1 MKITLYPK
9 YLVRR
14 PFAERGSF
22 FSAGYGILYPE
33 YSGNGMTPWQHYV
46 IDGQRKGCGN
56 GNNPPDDMFFPE
68 GYELEYPDVE
78 RSGEDA
84 WHHYAEKGFA
94 DGRDN
99 GLHPDDDLFF
109 AEGYLTMYPEVAES
123 GLDPWHHYVLHGKSE
138 GLDSGLHPGD
148 GLFFSDGY
156 LTMYP
161 EVAES
166 GLDPWHHYVLH
177 GKAEGRDNGLHPGE
191 DLFLADGYREMY
203 PDITEHEANPW
214 RQYVLYGKH
223 DGRDN
228 GLHPGADVFFVEGYL
243 AIYPDV
249 AGSGMDPWRHY
260 LEYGKKEGRDNG
272 KHPPCGIF
280 FPEGYR
286 LEYPDAQGSSADL
299 WRFYVTKGMK
309 EGQDNGLHP
318 GDELF
323 FPGGYLEMYHD
334 VAKAGIDPW
343 QHYAVSGKREG
354 LDNGL
359 HPAADMF
366 FPDGYLEMYPDVKA
380 SGMSPWKHFIEIG
393 KKEGRDNGLHPAAD
407 MFFPEG
413 YLELYPEVKA
423 SGMSP
428 WQHYV
433 EIGKK
438 KGYDT
443 GLHPKPEQF
452 FAGGYLEMYPDVAEA
467 KTDPWRH
474 YVLTGKSEG
483 RDSGLHP
490 APDMFF
496 PEGYLEMYPDV
507 AKMGIDLWRHY
518 IECGKKEGRNDGL
531 HPGSEQ
537 FFAEGYLETYPDV
550 AESGMDPWHHYV
562 LTGKK
567 EGRDNGQY
575 LRTAEAPE
583 GRIAEYWRNHSKKKK
598 VIYTCLTGEYDRLVN
613 YHCISD
619 DYDYVCFT
627 DNPALLRL
635 KTYGVWQIQPLVFS
649 ELDNSRNSRWHK
661 MHPHELFQQY
671 EESIWIDSNI
681 NILTD
686 YIFNI
691 IKNTEEDFILPKHFY
706 HDCIYDELKFIVQCN
721 KDSAQHMKALYD
733 LYTEQNLPHHLG
745 APETNLLYRKHHN
758 AKIIKMMHM
767 WWDMIVRYSNRDQ
780 ASFMYVMW
788 KNQANP
794 CWIPNLRTD
803 PGNFALYSHREFSNA
818 YSMLEAQ
825 KYKILIDSHKVISFN
840 IFDTLLV
847 RPYLNHSDMF
857 TLLERNVHQPG
868 FAKARMQA
876 ESIARHCGKNEACT
890 TLDMIYDHIGESY
903 RHLQAKEEELELQTC
918 QPHSLIKELYDYA
931 VKQGKRVIAVEDT
944 YYSSEYLK
952 KLLAKNSYLKFDLIL
967 ASSEEQ
973 VCKSDG
979 QLYTAALSKLG
990 CSPSDILHIGSD
1002 PALDGEK
1009 PKQLQ
1014 ISSAVIEKASEHLF
1028 KVNPR
1033 ALEFSRIYSEDNL
1046 ASSVYLGLLAINSIN
1061 AQEYATRQEYFEN
1074 LGYEYGGIAAWQFM
1088 KFVYE
1093 GCLKNKI
1100 NDIAF
1105 LACSGLTLKRVFD
1118 LLDGKKL
1125 NSHCVYAPEALASVV
1140 VPREGSDGDELIEA
1154 FIRHGQEE
1162 NISKTSEQHTS
1173 SFADSSEPVDHAKVK
1188 MSSRARTDYQEYLS
1202 KFKYLSRNLAI
1213 VDLSSGLPAAQR
1225 LFGAMYPEK
1234 KISGYCWRGNTATG
1248 ADTSAFDRS
1257 GESYG
1262 ILEPW
1267 PFMEFLLSSAEFR
1280 VKDVAH
1286 GNPVYDTTDNK
1297 DEKYRVANSTYVS
1310 EGIVR
1315 FAQDVRRIFRE
1326 ADIMFSPFMT
1336 SCLIQTL
1343 CRNPSAD
1350 DRKFM
1355 RDLSFRNSC
1364 DGKYRRIFRLW

>member
-33 YSGNGMTPWQHYV
+33 YSRNGMTPWQHYV
-46 IDGQRKGCGN
+46 IDGQRKGNGN

-68 GYELEYPDVE
+68 GYELEYPDVG

-109 AEGYLTMYPEVAES
+109 AEGYLAMYPDIAESGADPWHHYALHGQAEGRDNGLHPGDDLFFAEGYLAMYPDVAES
-123 GLDPWHHYVLHGKSE
+123 GMDPWHHYVLR
-138 GLDSGLHPGD
+138 
-148 GLFFSDGY
+148 
-156 LTMYP
+156 
-161 EVAES
+161 
-166 GLDPWHHYVLH
+166 
-177 GKAEGRDNGLHPGE
+177 GKADGRDNGLHPGE

-354 LDNGL
+354 RDNGL

-413 YLELYPEVKA
+413 YLELYPDVKA

-467 KTDPWRH
+467 NTDPWRH

-507 AKMGIDLWRHY
+507 RESVIDPWHHY
-518 IECGKKEGRNDGL
+518 IESGKKEGRNDGL

-583 GRIAEYWRNHSKKKK
+583 ERIAEYWRNHAQTGK
-598 VIYTCLTGEYDRLVN
+598 VIYTCLAGDYDHLIN
-613 YHCISD
+613 HHYISD

-627 DNPALLRL
+627 DNPLLL
-635 KTYGVWQIQPLVFS
+635 KFKIYGVWRILPLVFT
-649 ELDNSRNSRWHK
+649 ELDDTRNNRWHK
-661 MHPHELFQQY
+661 LHPHELFPEY
-671 EESIWIDSNI
+671 DESIYVDSNI
-681 NILTD
+681 NILTGH
-686 YIFNI
+686 IFNEL
-691 IKNTEEDFILPKHFY
+691 KNTRKDFILPRHFF
-706 HDCIYDELKFIVQCN
+706 HDCIYDELKFIVQCR
-721 KDSAQHMKALYD
+721 KDSAENMKALCD
-733 LYTEQNLPHHLG
+733 FYTDEKLPHHLG
-745 APETNLLYRKHHN
+745 FSENNLLYRKHHCK
-758 AKIIKMMHM
+758 AVIKIMDM
-767 WWDMIVRYSNRDQ
+767 WWNMIKKYSKRDQ
-780 ASFMYVMW
+780 ASLMYVMW
-788 KNQANP
+788 KNRIDIKS
-794 CWIPNLRTD
+794 CLIPNLRTD
-803 PGNFALYSHREFSNA
+803 SKNFRVAPHKEYKNA
-818 YSMLEAQ
+818 YSPLEIK
-825 KYKILIDSHKVISFN
+825 KYKKMIDEHEAVSFSV
-840 IFDTLLV
+840 FDTLLV
-847 RPYLNHSDMF
+847 RPFLKHSDMF
-857 TLLERNVHQPG
+857 MYLERKENKPG
-868 FAKARMQA
+868 FADSRIKA
-876 ESIARHCGKNEACT
+876 ESDARQGEYQAGGVMLDLIYSKIA
-890 TLDMIYDHIGESY
+890 DSY
-903 RHLQAKEEELELQTC
+903 RPMHGKEEETELNTC
-918 QPHSLIKELYDYA
+918 QPHPVIKELYEYA
-931 VKQGKRVIAVEDT
+931 LKQGKRIVAVSDS
-944 YYSSEYLK
+944 YYSSKFLS
-952 KLLAKNSYLKFDLIL
+952 KLLDKNGYHKFDQVLASCEEQASMRDGKIYKIVLDKLGCPSQKLLHIGNDPVSDGQKPAELGVACAVIENIREHLFRINSKSLAFSEVYAEDKL
-967 ASSEEQ
+967 ASSM
-973 VCKSDG
+973 
-979 QLYTAALSKLG
+979 
-990 CSPSDILHIGSD
+990 
-1002 PALDGEK
+1002 
-1009 PKQLQ
+1009 
-1014 ISSAVIEKASEHLF
+1014 
-1028 KVNPR
+1028 
-1033 ALEFSRIYSEDNL
+1033 
-1046 ASSVYLGLLAINSIN
+1046 YLGLLALRSAS
-1061 AQEYATRQEYFEN
+1061 AQEYAGRKEYFEN
-1074 LGYEYGGIAAWQFM
+1074 IGYQYGGVVAWQFV
-1088 KFVYE
+1088 KFVYDNCVKN
-1093 GCLKNKI
+1093 GLK
-1100 NDIAF
+1100 DIAF
-1105 LACSGLTLKRVFD
+1105 VERDGYTLNRVFD
-1118 LLDGKKL
+1118 LFNFKRL
-1125 NSHCVYAPEALASVV
+1125 NFGYVYAPWTLSGIIS
-1140 VPREGSDGDELIEA
+1140 PLSGSDSEDLLEA
-1154 FIRHGQEE
+1154 YIRHGSKTLFSGETDGNLLDKSFESAEQVKE
-1162 NISKTSEQHTS
+1162 NIRVQCRAEYLDYLKKFNFS
-1173 SFADSSEPVDHAKVK
+1173 
-1188 MSSRARTDYQEYLS
+1188 SSRLAVVALS
-1202 KFKYLSRNLAI
+1202 FGLH
-1213 VDLSSGLPAAQR
+1213 SSQGL
-1225 LFGAMYPEK
+1225 FEDIYPDK
-1234 KISGYCWRGNTATG
+1234 KIESYCWKTNHEC
-1248 ADTSAFDRS
+1248 TSVANVFDD
-1257 GESYG
+1257 GKNNG
-1262 ILEPW
+1262 VPHTW
-1267 PFMEFLLSSAEFR
+1267 PFIEFLFSAPEFP
-1280 VKDVAH
+1280 VKDLFH
-1286 GNPVYDTTDNK
+1286 GNPVHGSASNK
-1297 DEKYRVANSTYVS
+1297 YERYRVENYSYIS
-1310 EGIVR
+1310 DGIVR
-1315 FAQDVRRIFRE
+1315 FVQDVKRIFGE
-1326 ADIMFSPFMT
+1326 TGIDFTSLMT

-1343 CRNPSAD
+1343 CLNPSWE

-1355 RDLSFRNSC
+1355 RELRYRDGS
-1364 DGKYRRIFRLW
+1364 DGKYKRIFGLW